1 MRAIYYSVMA
11 VFAVWGCVALNLA
24 QPLTLIIIGANV
36 AGFTFVLESL
46 HTLVVNRKFLPPA
59 LRPALWREASVV
71 LCAIFYGVLVVLAL
85 VQILG

>member
-1 MRAIYYSVMA
+1 MRAVYYSILA

-36 AGFTFVLESL
+36 AGFTFLLESL

-59 LRPALWREASVV
+59 LRPPWWREVSVV
-71 LCAIFYGVLVVLAL
+71 LCAVFYGGFLVLAL
-85 VQILG
+85 VQVLG